1 MKNFLKSHT
10 LLLALS
16 LCLLTILAICTLEK
30 KSCLKIAIY
39 KQMEFIIG
47 SCRNHLESLCK
58 TVNSK

>member
-16 LCLLTILAICTLEK
+16 LCLLTILALCTLEK
-30 KSCLKIAIY
+30 KSCLKIVIY

-47 SCRNHLESLCK
+47 SSCNHLGSLCK
-58 TVNSK
+58 IVNSR